1 MINRGI
7 GACQIELNIVEGRAA
22 VSLRAFL
29 DERGRINVQVA
40 DNGQG
45 IAPENLEKVFVPFF
59 STNPGGRGSASASRG
74 RSCGSTAGRSTSIPS
89 RAFRRSSPS
98 DSN

>member
-7 GACQIELNIVEGRAA
+7 GACQTELNIVEGRAA
-22 VSLRAFL
+22 VSLRPFL

-40 DNGQG
+40 DNGQE
-45 IAPENLEKVFVPFF
+45 IAPELRPVLLDQ
-59 STNPGGRGSASASRG
+59 SGRPGIGLSLSRQIM
-74 RSCGSTAGRSTSIPS
+74 RLHAGRSTSIPS